1 LNRVALDLGI
11 IQIYWYSILI
21 FLGIAGG
28 CLVVYKET
36 KKYKLNEDYMVNMLF
51 YGIIFGLLGARIYYV
66 AFNLDYYL
74 KYPIEIFE
82 IWNGGLAIHG
92 GIIAGLLWIIFYT
105 KKYKVP
111 TFKILDFIT
120 PGLILGQ
127 AIGRW
132 GNFFNQE
139 AHGAVTTIEKLHKA
153 GIPEF
158 IIEGMNINGLYYHP
172 TFLYESIWN
181 ITGFIAI
188 MIIKR
193 YKYLKKGQIT
203 AIYMMWYS
211 FGRFFIEGFRTDSLM
226 LGTFR
231 IAQLVSVIMFMAGLF
246 IFIFCKRGK
255 HLDNLYREQ
264 DIPEIRY

>member
-1 LNRVALDLGI
+1 MNRVALDFGV

-21 FLGIAGG
+21 FLGITFG
-28 CLVVYKET
+28 CAVVYREA
-36 KKYKLNEDYMVNMLF
+36 KKYKVNEDYLINLLF
-51 YGIIFGLLGARIYYV
+51 YGLIFGLLGARIYYV

-92 GIIAGLLWIIFYT
+92 GIIAGLLWIIIYT

-111 TFKILDFIT
+111 TLKMLDFIT

-139 AHGAVTTIEKLHKA
+139 AHGALTTLGELKKA
-153 GIPEF
+153 GVPDF
-158 IIEGMNINGLYYHP
+158 IIDGMKIDGAYYQP

-181 ITGFIAI
+181 ITGFLAI
-188 MIIKR
+188 MIIKK

-203 AIYMMWYS
+203 GFYMMWYS
-211 FGRFFIEGFRTDSLM
+211 LGRFFIEGYRTDSLM
-226 LGTFR
+226 LGGMKV
-231 IAQLVSVIMFMAGLF
+231 AQLVSILMFVIGLF

-255 HLDNLYREQ
+255 HLDNLYTEE
-264 DIPEIRY
+264 DIPEIRF

>member
-1 LNRVALDLGI
+1 MNRVALDFGV

-21 FLGIAGG
+21 FLGITFG
-28 CLVVYKET
+28 CAVVYREA
-36 KKYKLNEDYMVNMLF
+36 KKYKVNEDFLINLLF
-51 YGIIFGLLGARIYYV
+51 YGLIFGLLGARIYYV

-92 GIIAGLLWIIFYT
+92 GIIAGLIWIIIYT
-105 KKYKVP
+105 KKYKIP
-111 TFKILDFIT
+111 TLKMLDFIT

-139 AHGAVTTIEKLHKA
+139 AHGAVTTLAALKKA
-153 GIPEF
+153 GVPNFVID
-158 IIEGMNINGLYYHP
+158 GMKIDGAYYQP

-181 ITGFIAI
+181 LTGFIAI
-188 MIIKR
+188 LIIKR

-203 AIYMMWYS
+203 GFYMMWYS
-211 FGRFFIEGFRTDSLM
+211 FGRFFIEGLRTDSLM
-226 LGTFR
+226 LGGLKM
-231 IAQLVSVIMFMAGLF
+231 AQVASIVMFIIGLF
-246 IFIFCKRGK
+246 IFIFCQRGR
-255 HLDNLYREQ
+255 HLDNLYTEE
-264 DIPEIRY
+264 DIPEIRF